1 MPAFEYTAL
10 EPGGRETRGI
20 MEGDNARQ
28 IRDRLREQ
36 KLIPV
41 DVEETRGKSK
51 DTKNKGK
58 TGDDKSRKN
67 TRMKSADL
75 ALVTRQLATLVSSG
89 TPVPEAMEAVSRQ
102 TERPVV
108 KSLMLSVRS
117 SIQEGKSLAQA
128 LSAYPRAFPEI
139 YTATVQAGNESG
151 HLAPVLERLA
161 EYTEE
166 RQVMRQTVTKALMYP
181 SVLIL
186 ASILIVALLLAFV
199 VPQVTEVF
207 ADMDQE
213 LPLLTTVIIGLSDY
227 IKTWGL
233 LTLGIII
240 ALIIVFTRAMRID
253 TFRSKVHAFLLKIPL
268 TGRLMRAMNTAQ
280 FARTLSILIAS
291 GVETLHALNIAA
303 QVVSNRP
310 MREAVQ
316 NAAGKVREGA
326 KLAGALERTGYFPPL
341 LIHLIASGQNS
352 GQLDK
357 MLDKA
362 ATHQEREFNAT
373 IGMVLA
379 VFEPAI
385 ILLMGAVVM
394 AIVAGIL
401 MPIFE
406 MNNMVTA

>member
-10 EPGGRETRGI
+10 EPGGREKRGI

-41 DVEETRGKSK
+41 EVEETRGKSK
-51 DTKNKGK
+51 TSANKGEK
-58 TGDDKSRKN
+58 EKSRSSA
-67 TRMKSADL
+67 RMKPADL

-117 SIQEGKSLAQA
+117 SIQEGKSLSQA

-161 EYTEE
+161 DYTEE
-166 RQVMRQTVTKALMYP
+166 RQVMRQTITKALMYP
-181 SVLIL
+181 SVLIF
-186 ASILIVALLLAFV
+186 ASIMIVALLLAYV

-207 ADMDQE
+207 ADMNQE
-213 LPLLTTVIIGLSDY
+213 LPTLTKVIIGLSDY

-233 LTLGIII
+233 LTLG
-240 ALIIVFTRAMRID
+240 AIVGLVILFSRAMRLD
-253 TFRSKVHAFLLKIPL
+253 GFRSRVHAFLLKLPL
-268 TGRLMRAMNTAQ
+268 AGKLMRGMNTAQ

-310 MREAVQ
+310 MREAVTK
-316 NAAGKVREGA
+316 AAGKVREGA
-326 KLAGALERTGYFPPL
+326 KLASALERTGYFPPL
-341 LIHLIASGQNS
+341 LVHLIASGQNS

-373 IGMVLA
+373 IGMFLA

-385 ILLMGAVVM
+385 ILLMGGVVM

>member
-20 MEGDNARQ
+20 MEGDNPRQ
-28 IRDRLREQ
+28 IRDRLREM

-41 DVEETRGKSK
+41 DVEETRSKSK
-51 DTKNKGK
+51 NSKKSNAG
-58 TGDDKSRKN
+58 DKSRKT
-67 TRMKSADL
+67 TRLKASDL

-89 TPVPEAMEAVSRQ
+89 TPVPDAMEAVSRQ

-161 EYTEE
+161 DYTEE
-166 RQVMRQTVTKALMYP
+166 RQVMRQTITKALMYP
-181 SVLIL
+181 TVLIF
-186 ASILIVALLLAFV
+186 ASILIVALLLAYV

-207 ADMDQE
+207 ADMNQE
-213 LPLLTTVIIGLSDY
+213 LPTLTKVIIGLSDY

-233 LTLGIII
+233 LT
-240 ALIIVFTRAMRID
+240 AAVFVGLVFLFKRAMRFD
-253 TFRSKVHAFLLKIPL
+253 GFHTRVHALLLKLPL
-268 TGRLMRAMNTAQ
+268 IGKLMRGMNTAQ

-310 MREAVQ
+310 MREAVTQ
-316 NAAGKVREGA
+316 AAGKVREGA
-326 KLAGALERTGYFPPL
+326 KLASALERTGYFPPL
-341 LIHLIASGQNS
+341 LVHLIASGQNS

-385 ILLMGAVVM
+385 ILLMGGVVM